1 MGNKT
6 VRYNKR
12 KRQPSEWDAVI
23 INEATEKNLISK
35 IYNQLI
41 QLSIRTNN
49 AIKKQTEDLNRLF
62 SKEDIQMTNKHMK
75 RCLTFLIIQFSSV
88 AQSCLT
94 LCDPMDC
101 STPAFPVHHQL
112 LEFIQTN
119 VHWVSDAI
127 KPSHP
132 LLSPFPPALNIS
144 QHQGLFWWASSSH
157 QVAKILELQLQH
169 QSFQW
174 TLRTDLL

>member
-1 MGNKT
+1 MGKKT

-62 SKEDIQMTNKHMK
+62 SKEDIQMSNKHVK
-75 RCLTFLIIQFSSV
+75 RCSTLLIIKEMHIKSTMTIRGFLYFHTNCEIFCSSSV
-88 AQSCLT
+88 KNTICNLIGIT
-94 LCDPMDC
+94 LN
-101 STPAFPVHHQL
+101 L
-112 LEFIQTN
+112 
-119 VHWVSDAI
+119 
-127 KPSHP
+127 
-132 LLSPFPPALNIS
+132 
-144 QHQGLFWWASSSH
+144 
-157 QVAKILELQLQH
+157 
-169 QSFQW
+169 
-174 TLRTDLL
+174 